1 MRPSSATQVLKGA
14 AGRRCCWKPP
24 SGSCSVRGNPG
35 GQRRGRGP
43 QKAWTAHPP
52 ASSVNCLLG
61 RKPKNGAR
69 TPPLQASC
77 QRTGPGCQDSRRGE
91 LGGRCQVGGGGEATG
106 VGGGL
111 WSLEGAPSRHEGG
124 PEPCGQV
131 LGSGQHSAHLD
142 SGRSWHWGLG
152 TAQPTPTAP
161 SGWHFDTKVFA
172 KLFQKHKRE
181 HGVGHEADASRQEAL
196 VKG

>member
-1 MRPSSATQVLKGA
+1 MVLLEATFRQLLSERKPWGPEKEKGTPESLD
-14 AGRRCCWKPP
+14 GPP
-24 SGSCSVRGNPG
+24 SCLVLTAYWGGNPKMG
-35 GQRRGRGP
+35 PGHLPSKRVVNAQGR
-43 QKAWTAHPP
+43 A
-52 ASSVNCLLG
+52 
-61 RKPKNGAR
+61 AR
-69 TPPLQASC
+69 TA
-77 QRTGPGCQDSRRGE
+77 GGE
-91 LGGRCQVGGGGEATG
+91 SWGGGVRWEVEAKLQG
-106 VGGGL
+106 LGGL

-152 TAQPTPTAP
+152 MAQPTPTAP

>member
-43 QKAWTAHPP
+43 QKAWTARPP

-77 QRTGPGCQDSRRGE
+77 QRTGQGCQDSRRGE

-106 VGGGL
+106 VGGG
-111 WSLEGAPSRHEGG
+111 
-124 PEPCGQV
+124 CGHWRE
-131 LGSGQHSAHLD
+131 LHPGMRG
-142 SGRSWHWGLG
+142 GRSPAGRCWAQGSTQLIWTLEEAGTGDWARLSPLPQPRQDGTLIPKCLRSCSRNTNVSTVWGMRRMPAG
-152 TAQPTPTAP
+152 
-161 SGWHFDTKVFA
+161 
-172 KLFQKHKRE
+172 KRP
-181 HGVGHEADASRQEAL
+181 L
-196 VKG
+196 